1 MHRIISKVG
10 RTLAVLAGVT
20 GTLTLLGAAS
30 LDGIMPGTRVA
41 GTHPEAILTVVNE
54 SGAGDALRAR
64 NDGSGSAIA
73 AWSASGYGIHAL
85 ADAANRSAVI
95 GLGTAAIGVNGRSD
109 TNDGVVGV
117 TQAAGKSGVWGH
129 SLAGI
134 GVTGSSDSNDG
145 VVGVSQAANRSGIF
159 GSNDRGVGITAQSLS
174 GTALYVRGT
183 SIFERYASFQG
194 GHGDLSENYRAEEPL
209 GAGDVVTISSTG
221 GLLLTLA
228 RTADNTAV
236 AGVVATDPSLRLAG
250 GIPDG
255 ESVPL
260 AIAGRVL
267 CKVDA
272 SLGAIAPGD
281 LLTTSPTPGH
291 AMRATPINIGDVEFY
306 RPGTILGKAL
316 EACEEGTSLIQI
328 LITLQ

>member
-1 MHRIISKVG
+1 MHKILG
-10 RTLAVLAGVT
+10 RTGQVLVVLAGVA
-20 GTLTLLGAAS
+20 GILTVLGAAS
-30 LDGIMPGTRVA
+30 LDGITPGTRVA
-41 GTHPEAILTVVNE
+41 GTHPDAILTVVNE
-54 SGAGDALRAR
+54 SGAGDTLRAR
-64 NDGSGSAIA
+64 NNGSGSAVA
-73 AWSASGYGIHAL
+73 AWSASGYGVHAL

-129 SLAGI
+129 SVAGI
-134 GVTGSSDSNDG
+134 GVTGSSDSNNG
-145 VVGVSQAANRSGIF
+145 IVGFSQAPDRSGIF
-159 GSNDRGVGITAQSLS
+159 GYNDQGVGVTAQSS
-174 GTALYVRGT
+174 AGTALYVRGT

-194 GHGDLSENYRAEEPL
+194 GHGDLAENYSAGEPL
-209 GAGDVVTISSTG
+209 GAGDVVTISSAG
-221 GLLLTLA
+221 GLALVLA
-228 RTADNTAV
+228 RAANDTSV

-250 GIPDG
+250 GIPDAQ
-255 ESVPL
+255 SVPL

-291 AMRATPINIGDVEFY
+291 AMRATPVDIGDVQFY

-316 EACEEGTSLIQI
+316 EACEEGIGLIQI